1 MIIILENFKL
11 PMTSVQRVKFDEHP
25 EMTSESKH
33 NRPPTCVPTKS
44 LALQLH
50 DSLKGPDTLGSWGGK
65 WLRLSWPLQVTEGLE
80 SPQGAPPSSGPVPIC
95 PSKLELGEVTT
106 DWGFSQRKKKLWL
119 RSLPESI
126 PYIWLFLL
134 GTQTDLRCCMCT
146 LTETEGVSPDSKPPT
161 PWTS

>member
-1 MIIILENFKL
+1 MGKNYGTASKTLVKSKYTLMIIILENFKL

-80 SPQGAPPSSGPVPIC
+80 HHKELLLPRDLSLSVHPSWSWEKWPQTGAFLKEKNWGWDPFQKVYPSSGF
-95 PSKLELGEVTT
+95 
-106 DWGFSQRKKKLWL
+106 FSWEHK
-119 RSLPESI
+119 
-126 PYIWLFLL
+126 
-134 GTQTDLRCCMCT
+134 QT
-146 LTETEGVSPDSKPPT
+146 
-161 PWTS
+161 